1 MLKPEN
7 RLKKVRDFN
16 LLLKHGHWIKGK
28 FIDLNFLFLPKIRE
42 NFPKKVD
49 PCEFALQLK
58 VAFAVGLKISKSAA
72 KRNRLRRQM
81 REIVRL
87 FVKDKKITVGYYLL
101 FVARAGSLEK
111 KYEEINQEMISLLK
125 KARVLK

>member
-1 MLKPEN
+1 
-7 RLKKVRDFN
+7 
-16 LLLKHGHWIKGK
+16 
-28 FIDLNFLFLPKIRE
+28 
-42 NFPKKVD
+42 
-49 PCEFALQLK
+49 
-58 VAFAVGLKISKSAA
+58 
-72 KRNRLRRQM
+72 LRRQM